1 MFLLS
6 SGLALAAA
14 RGGDWPSTQW
24 THEGE
29 NIVVKSLRRAHE
41 AAGPEVQGWH
51 ETTNSRGAAASWTNV
66 VMRASEGAEHYGI
79 MFSKKRM
86 LGKQMPGEDDQVA
99 VYMHQD
105 KDAFASLERGGPAP
119 TLTLVPV
126 KPAAARSLDAKRGRA
141 GSRNAAKST
150 VARRLRAQQ
159 EEDLE
164 EEDEAEEEEEE
175 EETGMAML
183 QMIDPVVDPYTAT
196 VLAMP
201 WGPWGA
207 YVYAGIYP
215 VFMGAAMAK
224 AAQQDLERDGAVA
237 SLPSLEV
244 EMPGSAR
251 PVSFRKFAELEKFLP
266 VAPLPLFFYPWGR
279 AAAPQPHASP
289 THRHTASTATRPA
302 PLASALTPPHFRS
315 GWPWARPTSPL
326 PSRRAPRSPRWAW
339 TPSLSCGR
347 PSSRPPPPLRRRWTG
362 SGRPT

>member
-289 THRHTASTATRPA
+289 THRHTASTATP
-302 PLASALTPPHFRS
+302 
-315 GWPWARPTSPL
+315 ARPLSLPLSPL
-326 PSRRAPRSPRWAW
+326 RISGQAGHGHGLLHRCRRDGHHARHDGH
-339 TPSLSCGR
+339 GR
-347 PSSRPPPPLRRRWTG
+347 PH
-362 SGRPT
+362 